1 MNDFTIAIIGRPNVG
16 KSTLFNRLVGKN
28 LAIVD
33 DRPGV
38 TRDRREAMGSLGG
51 LSFRLFDTAGLEDA
65 QDDSIEGRMR
75 RQTEQALEHADLA
88 LMLFDARAGLTPLD
102 EHFARWLRR
111 GKKPV
116 VLVANKCEGERAAMA
131 GLAEAY
137 GLGLGEPVAI
147 SAAHGEGLADLVE
160 VLMPHMAAAEQ
171 AAKAQGGFLEED
183 AYLSKD
189 EEFALAEAEG
199 DAEAF
204 RKRPL
209 QLAII
214 GRPNAGKSTLI
225 NRFLGEDRL
234 LTGPEPGITR
244 DSIAVDWVYE
254 GRPLKFVDTAGM
266 RRRTRVTERLEK
278 LSVADSLRALRFAHV
293 VTLLVDATQPLE
305 HQDFVLARRVV
316 EEGRAL
322 VIGVNKWDQVE
333 NPQALLKTLRDKLE
347 INLPHVRGVPL
358 VTLSA
363 LTGRNMQKLL
373 DAVFEIYEHWNARI
387 PTSELNRWLEDA
399 VSQHAP
405 PADKGRRVKL
415 RYMTQVKTRPPTFA
429 LFTQR
434 AGALPDSY
442 MKYLINGLRQDFDL
456 PGVPI
461 RIMLR
466 KPKNPYVDKS

>member
-1 MNDFTIAIIGRPNVG
+1 
-16 KSTLFNRLVGKN
+16 
-28 LAIVD
+28 
-33 DRPGV
+33 
-38 TRDRREAMGSLGG
+38 
-51 LSFRLFDTAGLEDA
+51 
-65 QDDSIEGRMR
+65 
-75 RQTEQALEHADLA
+75 
-88 LMLFDARAGLTPLD
+88 
-102 EHFARWLRR
+102 
-111 GKKPV
+111 
-116 VLVANKCEGERAAMA
+116 
-131 GLAEAY
+131 
-137 GLGLGEPVAI
+137 
-147 SAAHGEGLADLVE
+147 
-160 VLMPHMAAAEQ
+160 
-171 AAKAQGGFLEED
+171 
-183 AYLSKD
+183 
-189 EEFALAEAEG
+189 
-199 DAEAF
+199 
-204 RKRPL
+204 
-209 QLAII
+209 
-214 GRPNAGKSTLI
+214 
-225 NRFLGEDRL
+225 
-234 LTGPEPGITR
+234 
-244 DSIAVDWVYE
+244 
-254 GRPLKFVDTAGM
+254 M